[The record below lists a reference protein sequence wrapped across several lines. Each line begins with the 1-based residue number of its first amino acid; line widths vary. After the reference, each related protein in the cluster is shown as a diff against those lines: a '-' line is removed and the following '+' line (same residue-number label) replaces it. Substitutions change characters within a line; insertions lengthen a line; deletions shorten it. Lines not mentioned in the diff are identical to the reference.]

1 MHYNTLLKLA
11 GVNEENELMA
21 ELGLSDDT
29 IVNSEFSA
37 ALKEMQE
44 EDRKKAMKNA
54 AKEVIE
60 LLKHAKSSTDRL
72 VAEIRCVRQREKKM
86 LAAVK
91 QIQLAREYAAET
103 SNYIPLLVAL
113 QYDSPRNQAGLQAD
127 FGEKACIPDG
137 WKPKSSVKPVARTA
151 AKK

>member
-1 MHYNTLLKLA
+1 MHYDTLLKLA
-11 GVNEENELMA
+11 GINDESEIMT
-21 ELGLSDDT
+21 ELGLTEDT
-29 IVNSEFSA
+29 IPNSEFSA

-54 AKEVIE
+54 AKEVID
-60 LLKHAKSSTDRL
+60 LLKHTKSATDGL
-72 VAEIRCVRQREKKM
+72 VNEIRCVRQREKKL

-103 SNYIPLLVAL
+103 NNYIPLLVAL
-113 QYDSPRNQAGLQAD
+113 QYDSPRSQAALQAD
-127 FGEKACIPDG
+127 FGEKARVPEN
-137 WKPKSSVKPVARTA
+137 WKPDSAKPAARST

>member
-11 GVNEENELMA
+11 GINDENEIMA

-54 AKEVIE
+54 AKEVID
-60 LLKHAKSSTDRL
+60 LLKHTKSSTDQL
-72 VAEIRCVRQREKKM
+72 VAEIRCVRQREKK
-86 LAAVK
+86 LLNAVK
-91 QIQLAREYAAET
+91 HIQLAREYANET

-113 QYDSPRNQAGLQAD
+113 QHESPRTQMSLQAD
-127 FGEKACIPDG
+127 FGEKAFVPEN
-137 WKPKSSVKPVARTA
+137 WKPKTAVKPAATRV

>member
-11 GVNEENELMA
+11 GINDENEIMA

-44 EDRKKAMKNA
+44 ENRKKAIRGA

-60 LLKHAKSSTDRL
+60 LLKHTKSSTDQL
-72 VAEIRCVRQREKKM
+72 VAEIRCVRQREKK
-86 LAAVK
+86 LLGAVK

-103 SNYIPLLVAL
+103 SNYLPLLVAL
-113 QYDSPRNQAGLQAD
+113 QYDSPRSQASLQAD
-127 FGEKACIPDG
+127 FGEKASVPG
-137 WKPKSSVKPVARTA
+137 NWKPASANPAARSA

>member
-11 GVNEENELMA
+11 GINDESEIMT

-60 LLKHAKSSTDRL
+60 LLKHTKSSTDQL
-72 VAEIRCVRQREKKM
+72 VAEIRCVRHREKK
-86 LAAVK
+86 LLGAVK

-113 QYDSPRNQAGLQAD
+113 HYDSFNQASLQAD

>member
-1 MHYNTLLKLA
+1 MHYNTRLKLA
-11 GVNEENELMA
+11 GINDESEIMA

-54 AKEVIE
+54 AKEVID
-60 LLKHAKSSTDRL
+60 LLKHTKSSTDQL
-72 VAEIRCVRQREKKM
+72 VAEIRCVRHREKK
-86 LAAVK
+86 LLGAVK

-103 SNYIPLLVAL
+103 SNYLPLLVAL
-113 QYDSPRNQAGLQAD
+113 QYDSPRSQASLQAD
-127 FGEKACIPDG
+127 FGEKASVPG
-137 WKPKSSVKPVARTA
+137 NWKPGSAKPTTRSA

>member
-1 MHYNTLLKLA
+1 MHYDTLLKLA
-11 GVNEENELMA
+11 GINDESEIMT
-21 ELGLSDDT
+21 ELGLTEDT

-44 EDRKKAMKNA
+44 EDRKKAMKDA

-60 LLKHAKSSTDRL
+60 LLKLTKSVTDTL
-72 VAEIRCVRQREKKM
+72 VSEIRCVRQREKKL

-103 SNYIPLLVAL
+103 SNYIPLLIAL
-113 QYDSPRNQAGLQAD
+113 QYDSPRSQASLQAD
-127 FGEKACIPDG
+127 FGDKACIPEN
-137 WKPKSSVKPVARTA
+137 WKPASAKPKARSAVK
-151 AKK
+151 K

>member
-11 GVNEENELMA
+11 GINDENEIMA

-54 AKEVIE
+54 AKEVID
-60 LLKHAKSSTDRL
+60 LLKQGFRCCVQCRHYQQIILRKTFCFRPQ
-72 VAEIRCVRQREKKM
+72 EI
-86 LAAVK
+86 AFH
-91 QIQLAREYAAET
+91 IQF
-103 SNYIPLLVAL
+103 I
-113 QYDSPRNQAGLQAD
+113 
-127 FGEKACIPDG
+127 
-137 WKPKSSVKPVARTA
+137 
-151 AKK
+151 

>member
-1 MHYNTLLKLA
+1 MNYNTLLKLA
-11 GVNEENELMA
+11 GINDESEIMA
-21 ELGLSDDT
+21 ELGLSDDA

-54 AKEVIE
+54 AKEVID
-60 LLKHAKSSTDRL
+60 LLKHTKSNTDQL
-72 VAEIRCVRQREKKM
+72 VAEIRCVRQREKK
-86 LAAVK
+86 LLSAVK

-103 SNYIPLLVAL
+103 NNYIPLLVAL
-113 QYDSPRNQAGLQAD
+113 EYNSPCAQAALRAD
-127 FGEKACIPDG
+127 FGEKACIPEN
-137 WKPKSSVKPVARTA
+137 WKPASAKPTTRSV

>member
-11 GVNEENELMA
+11 GVNDENEIMA

-37 ALKEMQE
+37 ALKELQE

-54 AKEVIE
+54 AMEVID
-60 LLKHAKSSTDRL
+60 LLKHTKTSTDRL
-72 VAEIRCVRQREKKM
+72 VAEIRCVRQREKK
-86 LAAVK
+86 LLSAVK

-103 SNYIPLLVAL
+103 NNYIPLLVAL
-113 QYDSPRNQAGLQAD
+113 QYDSPRAQGGLQAD
-127 FGEKACIPDG
+127 FGEKAFVPEN
-137 WKPKSSVKPVARTA
+137 WKPASAKPTTRSA

>member
-11 GVNEENELMA
+11 GINDETEIMA
-21 ELGLSDDT
+21 ELGLTEDT

-37 ALKEMQE
+37 TLKEMQE

-54 AKEVIE
+54 AKEVID
-60 LLKHAKSSTDRL
+60 LLKHTKSATDGL
-72 VAEIRCVRQREKKM
+72 VNEIRCVRQREKKL

-103 SNYIPLLVAL
+103 NNYIPLLVAL
-113 QYDSPRNQAGLQAD
+113 QYDSPRSQAALQAD
-127 FGEKACIPDG
+127 FGEKAYVPEN

-151 AKK
+151 SKK

>member
-11 GVNEENELMA
+11 GINDEAELMV
-21 ELGLSDDT
+21 ELGLADDT

-54 AKEVIE
+54 AKEVID
-60 LLKHAKSSTDRL
+60 LLKHTKSATDGL
-72 VAEIRCVRQREKKM
+72 VSEIRCVRQREKKL

-113 QYDSPRNQAGLQAD
+113 EYDSPRSQASLQAD
-127 FGEKACIPDG
+127 FGEKACVPVN
-137 WKPKSSVKPVARTA
+137 WKPKSSVKPVARSA

>member
-11 GVNEENELMA
+11 GINDESEIMA

-29 IVNSEFSA
+29 IVNSELSA

-54 AKEVIE
+54 AKEVID

-72 VAEIRCVRQREKKM
+72 VAEIRCVRHREKK
-86 LAAVK
+86 LLGAVK

-103 SNYIPLLVAL
+103 SNYLPLLVAL
-113 QYDSPRNQAGLQAD
+113 QYDSPRSQASLQAD

>member
-11 GVNEENELMA
+11 GINDKNEIMA
-21 ELGLSDDT
+21 ELGLTEDT

-54 AKEVIE
+54 AKEVID
-60 LLKHAKSSTDRL
+60 LLKHTKSATDGL
-72 VAEIRCVRQREKKM
+72 VSEIRCVRQREKKL

-113 QYDSPRNQAGLQAD
+113 EYDSPRSQASLQAD
-127 FGEKACIPDG
+127 FGDKAYVPDN
-137 WKPKSSVKPVARTA
+137 WKPASANPATRSA